1 MSVSIGS
8 SVGAVSPAAVSNA
21 ASSGDQ
27 VRGEAAVSVLKK
39 AIDSDAD
46 IAKQLIAAATGIGQK
61 LDVTG

>member
-39 AIDSDAD
+39 A
-46 IAKQLIAAATGIGQK
+46 KQLIAAATGIGQK